1 MYSIRCVLIF
11 LAVAV
16 LSLAGYSQDADK
28 KAEAESYLTMAD
40 EMRAGSTAAND
51 IREILVLAAAAD
63 PTNLR
68 ANFDAGYYHLITLNK
83 DLAVQYLM
91 RVYERDKNYHF
102 DLEYRIG
109 QSYQYGLEFDKA
121 IDAVF

>member
-28 KAEAESYLTMAD
+28 KAEAATYLAMAD
-40 EMRAGSTAAND
+40 EMRAGSTADND
-51 IREILVLAAAAD
+51 IRDILVMAATAD

-68 ANFDAGYYHLITLNK
+68 ANFDAGYYYLITLNK
-83 DLAVQYLM
+83 DLAVQYFL
-91 RVYERDKNYHF
+91 RVYEIKKDYKF
-102 DLEYRIG
+102 
-109 QSYQYGLEFDKA
+109 
-121 IDAVF
+121 